1 MGMLHFSKGLRG
13 ACALFSSALAA
24 ATAGHA
30 QSAIRLTA
38 EMTSPIDVVLRW
50 TDSAPGAAE
59 YVVEYAYRPEGPYT
73 VLADKLPGETTYE
86 HPHLIPETT
95 FYYRVRPVYGP
106 ASDPV
111 EACLPEGLSDVEYA
125 KRYAAENDI
134 GAEPQILPDPAPMR
148 KRSIRNPATAAEG
161 GPSRLKVQPLTATV
175 SGFRLTWTDHA
186 SDEEGFL
193 LETKADGEKEF
204 RVCAVYE
211 PNINCIV
218 RAFEPPQRR
227 GWFRI
232 RAYYYGAPSN
242 MVSKR
247 TGKEPPNQSS

>member
-1 MGMLHFSKGLRG
+1 MGMLEFPTGLREL
-13 ACALFSSALAA
+13 CALLAGALAA
-24 ATAGHA
+24 TTTATA

-50 TDSAPGAAE
+50 TNGAPGAAE
-59 YVVEYAYRPEGPYT
+59 YVVEYAYRPEGPFT

-111 EACLPEGLSDVEYA
+111 EVCLPESLSDTEYA
-125 KRYAAENDI
+125 NRYAASENNI
-134 GAEPQILPDPAPMR
+134 GAEPQDLPDPVPMR
-148 KRSIRNPATAAEG
+148 KTSIRHPATAAEG
-161 GPSRLKVQPLTATV
+161 GPSHLKVQLLTPTV
-175 SGFRLTWTDHA
+175 SEFNLTWTDHA
-186 SDEEGFL
+186 SDEEGFM

-211 PNINCIV
+211 PNINSIV

-227 GWFRI
+227 GWFRV
-232 RAYYYGAPSN
+232 RAYYYGVPSN
-242 MVSKR
+242 MVFKR
-247 TGKEPPNQSS
+247 TGKEPPDS